1 MQFTLLYI
9 TFVELRN
16 LGTVLA
22 LRCGLG
28 ISTSSMTA
36 LAFDKLRDRK
46 GSHYQQDMD
55 FTLKIYRKLLET
67 LQAQGYQFLTF
78 EQYCMLGLHPQ
89 DEALNRVTAESPS
102 NNASPSIRALRHA
115 QGPNEIASPTKYIIL
130 RHDVDLKAENSVET
144 AKIEHSLG
152 IKASYYFRVVPDS
165 DKPDCIK
172 AIADMGHEIG
182 YHYEDMSLCG
192 GNPEKAVAH
201 FAEKLAYFRTYY
213 PVKTICMHGAPTSQY
228 DSKDIWQ
235 FASYK
240 NDFDLIGEPYFDVDF
255 SDLFYLT
262 DTGRRW
268 DGYKVS
274 VRDKIPTYQDVWTA
288 NGWVYKRTDD
298 IIRACNNGTL
308 PNRIMITTHPQR
320 WTDSKVKGMQEAIV
334 QNLKNTVK
342 YLLIKWRSK

>member
-1 MQFTLLYI
+1 MDFS
-9 TFVELRN
+9 LR
-16 LGTVLA
+16 
-22 LRCGLG
+22 
-28 ISTSSMTA
+28 I
-36 LAFDKLRDRK
+36 
-46 GSHYQQDMD
+46 YQQ
-55 FTLKIYRKLLET
+55 LLET

-78 EQYCMLGLHPQ
+78 EQYCMFGLRPQ
-89 DEALNRVTAESPS
+89 DESLNCVTVESPS
-102 NNASPSIRALRHA
+102 DTASPSIRSLSLSK
-115 QGPNEIASPTKYIIL
+115 GPNEIDSPTHRITASPTKYIIL
-130 RHDVDLKAENSVET
+130 RHDVDLKAENSVAT

-172 AIADMGHEIG
+172 AIVDMGHEIG

-192 GNPEKAVAH
+192 GEPEKAVAH

-213 PVKTICMHGAPTSQY
+213 PVKTICMHGAPTSKY

-240 NDFDLIGEPYFDVDF
+240 NDFGLIGEPYFDVDF

-274 VRDKIPTYQDVWTA
+274 VRDKIPTYQDIWTA
-288 NGWVYKRTDD
+288 NNWVYKHTDD
-298 IIRACNNGTL
+298 IIRACKDGSL
-308 PNRIMITTHPQR
+308 PPRIMITTHPQR
-320 WTDSKVKGMQEAIV
+320 WTDNKAQQIKEMLV
-334 QNLKNTVK
+334 QNLKNTIK
-342 YLLIKWRSK
+342 YILIKCRKK